1 MRTLPSGCAGR
12 APRGVMIWGLLHDPR
27 GILMRAMPTTVTAVT
42 ALLLLTACGG
52 ENGGDGA
59 KDDAKQESG
68 ACSTATVSVEVGPAS
83 EAPAAG
89 DNGEVPVN
97 LVNQGPSCVLDGFPG
112 ASLVAAGGEPVAL
125 APTDGATAQKLTLPE
140 GGSASFTIT
149 YVRGP
154 EDAGRSLDAKTLEIG
169 LPGDSATR
177 DFPWSYGPVA
187 NQGEGEGTATG
198 TGTADATV
206 SAFQRSGD

>member
-1 MRTLPSGCAGR
+1 
-12 APRGVMIWGLLHDPR
+12 
-27 GILMRAMPTTVTAVT
+27 MRAMPTTVTAVT